1 MAQIDLTWA
10 ARAKILMIGKFESIN
25 FWEKRGWRR
34 YIGPKRLILLGIFGG
49 GLAALH
55 YLRLHGYLTPELV
68 FRFIQVHP
76 VSAPLLFIAFYFLAT
91 LFLVPSLPLNLGA
104 GILWGPFWGSI
115 LATLGFLSGA
125 IPAFLI
131 ARTALG
137 QPLAKRFNN
146 RFLLWLQN
154 ELDTRGWRVVAFI
167 RLNPIF
173 PSGPL
178 NFVFGLSSISFAT
191 YLWATLV
198 FIYPPALAFAII
210 GYASGQFLVQGL
222 SGDLWKAV
230 MLISLAV
237 TALFLIGPLVSRW
250 YRKNHQPA
258 GGSAAIQRMGV
269 YESKPV
275 GNDPE

>member
-1 MAQIDLTWA
+1 
-10 ARAKILMIGKFESIN
+10 MIRKSKSIT

-34 YIGPKRLILLGIFGG
+34 YSWPKRLILLGIFGG

-55 YLRLHGYLTPELV
+55 YLRLHGDLTPELV
-68 FRFIQVHP
+68 FRFIQEHQ
-76 VSAPLLFIAFYFLAT
+76 VSAPLIFLAFYT
-91 LFLVPSLPLNLGA
+91 ISTIFLVPTLPFNLGA

-115 LATLGFLSGA
+115 LATLGCLGGA

-137 QPLAKRFNN
+137 QPLATRFNN
-146 RFLLWLQN
+146 RFLLWLQA
-154 ELDTRGWRVVAFI
+154 ELDTRGWKVVAFT

-191 YLWATLV
+191 YVWATVV

-210 GYASGQFLVQGL
+210 GYSSGQFLVQGL
-222 SGDLWKAV
+222 SGDLWKAIMFV
-230 MLISLAV
+230 SLAV
-237 TALFLIGPLVSRW
+237 ALFLIRPLVSWW
-250 YRKNHQPA
+250 YQKNNQPA
-258 GGSAAIQRMGV
+258 GGNSAIQRIGV